1 MDVLEAIRGRR
12 SIRAFKNEDISAEAV
27 DKLLDAAC
35 WAPSAGNIQPW
46 EFIIVRKPEI
56 KARLVEAARDQ
67 LFIKEAPVVVV
78 VCADEYRSSQ
88 RYGQRGTNLY
98 CIQDTA
104 AAVQNMHLA
113 AHSLGLGT
121 CWVGAFNEDETRTI
135 LNLPVGTRP
144 IAMIPVGY
152 ADESPSPRGRRPKSK
167 IIHYETFSHSVSS
180 CFARSGQL

>member
-12 SIRAFKNEDISAEAV
+12 SVRAFKNEDISAETV

-46 EFIIVRKPEI
+46 EFIIVKKPEI
-56 KARLVEAARDQ
+56 KTRLVEAALDQ
-67 LFIKEAPVVVV
+67 SFIGEAPVVIV
-78 VCADEYRSSQ
+78 VCADEDRISQ
-88 RYGQRGTNLY
+88 RYGQRGRTLY

-104 AAVQNMHLA
+104 AAVQNIHLA

-135 LNLPVGTRP
+135 LNIPHGTRP

-152 ADESPSPRGRRPKSK
+152 ADESPSPKSKRPKSQ
-167 IIHYETFSHSVSS
+167 IIHYETF
-180 CFARSGQL
+180 